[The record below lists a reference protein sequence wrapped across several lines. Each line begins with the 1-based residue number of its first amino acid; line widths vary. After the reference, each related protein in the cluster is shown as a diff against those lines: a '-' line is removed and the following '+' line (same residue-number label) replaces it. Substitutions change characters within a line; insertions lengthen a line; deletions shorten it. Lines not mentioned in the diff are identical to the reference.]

1 MLLYYRPQN
10 ISSSACVRREA
21 ELGPARAP
29 APAVTASPPG
39 RGRATGTNRLVQ
51 YWTSNQ
57 NQVYYI
63 QEVINVC
70 ETIISF
76 SSLILTSYISYYL
89 PHITPLSL
97 SSPLFFPRH
106 HYPVTLSLYHPY
118 CLLTFIILSPR
129 LILFRPT
136 HSHFPVTPKHFLTL
150 FLSFFSSPSKII
162 KYKLTS

>member
-97 SSPLFFPRH
+97 SSPLPSPSITLTVSSHLSSSHLASYFFVPLILIS
-106 HYPVTLSLYHPY
+106 LSLPNTF
-118 CLLTFIILSPR
+118 LLSSFPFSHLHLR
-129 LILFRPT
+129 L
-136 HSHFPVTPKHFLTL
+136 
-150 FLSFFSSPSKII
+150 
-162 KYKLTS
+162 